1 MIQFRIFFC
10 IICFKVLSAALY
22 AVSQPMPLMS
32 SFHGLISVNP
42 FDDCQ

>member
-32 SFHGLISVNP
+32 SFQWIDFGQPI
-42 FDDCQ
+42 